1 MRKTAL
7 YLVDKRGQLICAY
20 GFGKWQTTEV
30 LSNSPVTNDG
40 SSFNCVGSRNGA
52 VENSGLLS
60 SLSPGPTIFLRLTE
74 RFFINIII
82 IRSRISWIFFI

>member
-7 YLVDKRGQLICAY
+7 YLVHKRRQLICAY
-20 GFGKWQTTEV
+20 RFGKWQTTEA
-30 LSNSPVTNDG
+30 LSSSPVTNDG

-74 RFFINIII
+74 RFFINIVII
-82 IRSRISWIFFI
+82 ISSRIS